1 MRPAKVN
8 WARHAFLHLV
18 ARPLAAVFTGADVI
32 GREHLPKAG
41 PAIIAA
47 NHNSHVDTLLL
58 LTIFPARLIGRLRP
72 VAAADYFLRGPVIG
86 WFSRTL
92 VGIVPISRQGSAHTG
107 GMREGGGREDVLAPA
122 REALAAG
129 DIVIIFP
136 EGTRGAATDEL
147 GPMKAGVARLAAAF
161 PGAPVIP
168 VWIEGAGRVLPKGA
182 FLPAPLNC
190 TVLVG
195 EAARWCGDRDRF
207 LETLRASLEAL
218 RKNAPPQ
225 RWLED
230 QPPDP
235 HLTSGAARA
244 SAPPPPPS
252 PDS

>member
-1 MRPAKVN
+1 MN
-8 WARHAFLHLV
+8 LARHAFLHLV
-18 ARPLAAVFTGADVI
+18 ARPLAAFFTGADVI
-32 GREHLPKAG
+32 GAEHLPTAG

-58 LTIFPARLIGRLRP
+58 LTMFPARLIGRLRP

-86 WFSRTL
+86 WFSRSL
-92 VGIVPISRQGSAHTG
+92 IGIVPITRDG
-107 GMREGGGREDVLAPA
+107 EGRKDGGREDVLAPA
-122 REALAAG
+122 RAALAAG

-182 FLPAPLNC
+182 LLPAPMNC

-195 EAARWCGDRDRF
+195 EATRWCGDRDRF
-207 LETLRASLEAL
+207 LEALRASLEGL
-218 RKNAPPQ
+218 RKSAPPQ
-225 RWLED
+225 RWLPD
-230 QPPDP
+230 QEADPPP
-235 HLTSGAARA
+235 TSDAAAA

-252 PDS
+252 PGS